1 MSLAEAVTVPI
12 PRPERHAT
20 ATATATALPSVAP
33 VAPAPPKRER
43 HLRPVTS
50 PAKARKP
57 RVAYAMVALIGAVL
71 IGAAQMGLSLATT
84 ATTYEIRE
92 LQSQQRD
99 LTVQS
104 QLLNEELAGLSSPQ
118 YLAANAAAAGM
129 VIGASPTYL
138 RLSDGA
144 VVGTGEVATNST
156 VDVLRTPAV
165 PNALI
170 ANTPLATAPGSTIGG
185 AIPVAPHAEAT
196 DNLTATAPVAE
207 APQLPPVIS
216 DGIPTPET
224 R

>member
-12 PRPERHAT
+12 PRPERI
-20 ATATATALPSVAP
+20 AP
-33 VAPAPPKRER
+33 VSPQRER
-43 HLRPVTS
+43 HLRPVTA
-50 PAKARKP
+50 PLKARKP
-57 RVAYAMVALIGAVL
+57 RVAYAMTALIGAVL

-92 LQSQQRD
+92 LQAQQRD

-104 QLLNEELAGLSSPQ
+104 QLLGEELAGLSSPQ
-118 YLAANAAAAGM
+118 YLAANAASVGM

-144 VVGTGEVATNST
+144 VVGTGEVASQST

-170 ANTPLATAPGSTIGG
+170 ANTPLATAPGTTISG
-185 AIPVAPHAEAT
+185 AIPVATSPQT
-196 DNLTATAPVAE
+196 PDNLTATAPVAE

-216 DGIPTPET
+216 DGLPTPET

>member
-1 MSLAEAVTVPI
+1 MSLAEAITVPI
-12 PRPERHAT
+12 SRPERDE
-20 ATATATALPSVAP
+20 LVA
-33 VAPAPPKRER
+33 PKRER
-43 HLRPVTS
+43 HLKPVLT
-50 PAKARKP
+50 PAKVRKP
-57 RVAYAMVALIGAVL
+57 RVVYAMTALIGAVL
-71 IGAAQMGLSLATT
+71 ICVAQMGLSLATT

-104 QLLNEELAGLSSPQ
+104 QLLSEELAGLASPQ
-118 YLAANAAAAGM
+118 YLAANAASVGM

-144 VVGTGEVATNST
+144 VVGTGEVASTST

-185 AIPVAPHAEAT
+185 AIPVVPSAAT
-196 DNLTATAPVAE
+196 PDNLTATVPVEE

>member
-1 MSLAEAVTVPI
+1 MSLAEAVTAPI
-12 PRPERHAT
+12 PRPERHAP
-20 ATATATALPSVAP
+20 AAP
-33 VAPAPPKRER
+33 TRER
-43 HLRPVTS
+43 HLRPVTA
-50 PAKARKP
+50 PAKVRKP
-57 RVAYAMVALIGAVL
+57 RVAYAMTALIGAVL

-84 ATTYEIRE
+84 ATTYEIRD

-104 QLLNEELAGLSSPQ
+104 QLLSEEIAGLSSPQ

-144 VVGTGEVATNST
+144 VVGTGEVATSST

-170 ANTPLATAPGSTIGG
+170 ANTPLATAPGTTIGG
-185 AIPVAPHAEAT
+185 AIPVVTPPATT
-196 DNLTATAPVAE
+196 DNLTATQQVDV

>member
-1 MSLAEAVTVPI
+1 MSLAEAITVPI
-12 PRPERHAT
+12 PRPERE
-20 ATATATALPSVAP
+20 AP
-33 VAPAPPKRER
+33 VTPQRER
-43 HLRPVTS
+43 HLRPVAT

-57 RVAYAMVALIGAVL
+57 RVAYAMTALIGAVL

-92 LQSQQRD
+92 LQTQQRD

-104 QLLNEELAGLSSPQ
+104 QLLSEELAGLSSPQ
-118 YLAANAAAAGM
+118 YLAANAASVGM

-144 VVGTGEVATNST
+144 VIGTGEVAGKST

-165 PNALI
+165 SNALI

-185 AIPVAPHAEAT
+185 AIPVAAPSETA
-196 DNLTATAPVAE
+196 DNLSATAPVVE
-207 APQLPPVIS
+207 TPQLPPVIS